1 VSKVK
6 SYKFIPIDE
15 STYRLM
21 LSVKWCRKMANGE
34 IHLTKLGER
43 SLMDFCSKVD
53 FSAEGIVLDGI
64 KIREEWLAPD

>member
-1 VSKVK
+1 
-6 SYKFIPIDE
+6 
-15 STYRLM
+15 M